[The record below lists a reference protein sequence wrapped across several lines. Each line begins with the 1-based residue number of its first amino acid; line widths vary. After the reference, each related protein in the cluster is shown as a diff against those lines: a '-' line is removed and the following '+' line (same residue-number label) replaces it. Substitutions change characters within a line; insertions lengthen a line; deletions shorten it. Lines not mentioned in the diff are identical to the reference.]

1 MKPEMLLL
9 LWAVVL
15 TFVQMLIAAQGAFMQ
30 VGLTTLAGN
39 RDNFPGLTGW
49 AGRAQRAHRNMLEN
63 MVLFVA
69 LVLLV
74 IAGGKTN
81 QMTVLGAELF
91 LRVVVEFAQERAF
104 EIGIGCFWGWMLIIP
119 DGELLAGKR
128 LVIAFD
134 HGLFLSQFEM
144 TIEPGVKRG
153 AGNGIVI
160 MRKMF
165 ATFEHDVIGRAE
177 EFVELF

>member
-15 TFVQMLIAAQGAFMQ
+15 MFVQMLIAAQGAFMQ

-39 RDNFPGLTGW
+39 RDNFPALTGW

-74 IAGGKTN
+74 IAAGKTN

-91 LRVVVEFAQERAF
+91 
-104 EIGIGCFWGWMLIIP
+104 FWARLAYALIYLVGWP
-119 DGELLAGKR
+119 WVRTVAWF
-128 LVIAFD
+128 V
-134 HGLFLSQFEM
+134 S
-144 TIEPGVKRG
+144 
-153 AGNGIVI
+153 
-160 MRKMF
+160 
-165 ATFEHDVIGRAE
+165 VIGLVLIALQ
-177 EFVELF
+177 LF